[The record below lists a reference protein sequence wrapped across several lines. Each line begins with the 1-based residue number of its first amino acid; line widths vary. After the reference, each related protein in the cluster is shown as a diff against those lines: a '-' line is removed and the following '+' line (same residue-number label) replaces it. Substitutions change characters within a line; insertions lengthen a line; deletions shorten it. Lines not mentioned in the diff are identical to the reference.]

1 MPTYKGFRGLRG
13 QKTCIQSQPWCQ
25 QPETP
30 GPLCRVSRDLW
41 GQGEPSARVG
51 SHAGEGLRTV
61 AGEAQVVET
70 LRVLKGA
77 GLTQG
82 GYQPA
87 VMVLGGHAG
96 P

>member
-1 MPTYKGFRGLRG
+1 M
-13 QKTCIQSQPWCQ
+13 
-25 QPETP
+25 
-30 GPLCRVSRDLW
+30 
-41 GQGEPSARVG
+41 
-51 SHAGEGLRTV
+51 

-82 GYQPA
+82 RHKPA
-87 VMVLGGHAG
+87 VVILRGHAW